1 MRFDTV
7 PFPDQTAAMIRRI
20 SEGPAPMKL
29 LLTLLAAAALTVNP
43 AAAQPGDD
51 FVPDTKSAV
60 SVRKGEER
68 APIVAVTGH
77 SGVFN
82 GEAVDYTAT
91 VAEHF
96 FYDDAG
102 APLATVTTIAYTRNG
117 VADLDAR
124 PVMFLFNGGP
134 GASSSPLH
142 MGAFGPH
149 RRIDNEAT
157 VVENEFSPLNAVDLV
172 FIDPVGTGFSRIFD
186 DADGAKFWGR
196 SADALSV
203 KTVIEQWLEQ
213 NGRTKSPRYLAGQS
227 YGTIRAAMIL
237 KNHPELEFDGV
248 LLFALV
254 NYAEGLELPF
264 VAALPTMAATAWH
277 YEKIGRKGRSVDEAF
292 KQAVEFARTDYL
304 TALFLGSSLPEKD
317 KQKLARRM
325 SAMIGLPAALIEE
338 KDLRVDK
345 TTFIFELLKDRDLR
359 TGLLDTRVTAVRDL
373 TKTSGRDDPALGG
386 GRTRAAGGSRT
397 SLETYFIEDL
407 KFATPE
413 QPYHGVNFDVNFV
426 WDHEGMT
433 DAMPALGGAMKA
445 NREMRLFW
453 VGGYYDLT
461 TPAYGA
467 RYAIDQSGAPADR
480 VVSALFPGG
489 HSVFYDEENR
499 EALARAV
506 IEFVRPE

>member
-1 MRFDTV
+1 MRLFC
-7 PFPDQTAAMIRRI
+7 AY
-20 SEGPAPMKL
+20 
-29 LLTLLAAAALTVNP
+29 LAAALLATAP
-43 AAAQPGDD
+43 AAAQPADD
-51 FVPDTKSAV
+51 FVPNTKSAV
-60 SVRKGEER
+60 SVRKGAER
-68 APIVAVTGH
+68 SPIVAVTQH

-91 VAEHF
+91 VSENFA
-96 FYDDAG
+96 YSDDG
-102 APLATVTTIAYTRNG
+102 KPLAYVTTIAYTRNG
-117 VADLDAR
+117 VADPDAR

-142 MGAFGPH
+142 MGAFGPR

-157 VVENEFSPLNAVDLV
+157 VVENQFSPLNEVDLV

-203 KTVIEQWLEQ
+203 KTVIEQWLEK

-237 KNHPELEFDGV
+237 KNHPELAFDGV

-254 NYAEGLELPF
+254 NNAEGLELPH

-277 YEKIGRKGRSVDEAF
+277 YEKIDRKGRSVEDVF
-292 KQAVEFARTDYL
+292 QQAVDFARSDYL
-304 TALFLGSSLPEKD
+304 TALFLGSSLPEKE
-317 KQKLARRM
+317 KQKLAKRM
-325 SAMIGLPAALIEE
+325 SAMIGLPASLIEE

-345 TTFIFELLKDRDLR
+345 TTFMFDLLKDRKLR

-373 TKTSGRDDPALGG
+373 TRTSGRDDPALGG
-386 GRTRAAGGSRT
+386 GRTRSAGGART

-407 KFATPE
+407 QFATPE

-426 WDHEGMT
+426 WNHEGMT
-433 DAMPALGGAMKA
+433 NVMPALGEAMTA
-445 NREMRLFW
+445 NPDMRLFW
-453 VGGYYDLT
+453 VGGYYHLT

-467 RYAIDQSGAPADR
+467 RYAINQSGAPADR

-499 EALARAV
+499 EGLARAV
-506 IEFVRPE
+506 IEFVQAK